1 MIYWAWR
8 QWLAQPGRTALS
20 VLVSAAVV
28 ALCVLFEG
36 VRFGMLA
43 DLRDFP
49 AALPADWVA
58 VEKGNAYFAMAPSKL
73 PQLSRSEAEAV
84 PGVASAAPLA
94 LLPFILDAGDVT
106 TPAILLAFD
115 TAGGPARLADG
126 RTPAADG
133 EIAVDQSIAHRHG
146 LAVGDT
152 VRILDEPLTIT
163 GISLGGR
170 SPFTPYV
177 HIPYDALLSLLFAT
191 DLPVGLDDLSLVS
204 ALLISAA
211 PGVDP
216 AALLAPLRRALPD
229 ADLFTPRQLGDADAA
244 FGRRLVGPVLSLVIA
259 IAWIIAALTMGLLR
273 YADVQAH
280 LREHGVLKALGAG
293 PGRLAAALAAE
304 GLLVVLPAL
313 PLALAIAYLLAAL
326 IADWN
331 ALYVAR
337 VWESGVL
344 GRAAAAAFSATLA
357 GSLIP
362 LRRLARLD
370 PAIVFQR

>member
-1 MIYWAWR
+1 VIYWAWR
-8 QWLAQPGRTALS
+8 QWLAQPGRTSLS

-36 VRFGMLA
+36 VRFGMFA
-43 DLRDFP
+43 DLHDFP

-58 VEKGNAYFAMAPSKL
+58 IEKGNAYFAMAPSKL

-115 TAGGPARLADG
+115 TAGGPARLASG
-126 RTPAADG
+126 RVPAADG
-133 EIAVDQSIAHRHG
+133 EIAVDRSLAHRHG

-170 SPFTPYV
+170 SPFMPYV

-191 DLPVGLDDLSLVS
+191 DLPVGIDDLSLVS
-204 ALLISAA
+204 ALLVRAA

-216 AALLAPLRRALPD
+216 GALRAPLQRAVPD
-229 ADLFTPRQLGDADAA
+229 ADLFTPQQLGDADAA

-259 IAWIIAALTMGLLR
+259 IAWIIAALAMGLLR

-293 PGRLAAALAAE
+293 PGRLAVALAAE
-304 GLLVVLPAL
+304 GLLVALPAL
-313 PLALAIAYLLAAL
+313 PLALAIAYALAAL

-337 VWESGVL
+337 LWEPGVL
-344 GRAAAAAFSATLA
+344 ARAGAAAVTATLA